1 MLLGHLPS
9 IIRGL
14 ESNLLDEMMRIMGQI
29 SLFSINLFLL
39 LVIND
44 WIDEFFKMD
53 STQNGL

>member
-1 MLLGHLPS
+1 MLLEHLPS

-44 WIDEFFKMD
+44 WIDEFLMD